1 MLTESYSLIFDHV
14 MNGLLPRLS
23 KDLTYHSIH
32 HTRDVVDQAL
42 RIAELQGIGDESELF
57 LLKTAALYHDTGF
70 LNTYRGH
77 EEESCKLAENDLPA
91 FGLTDLQIERIKGMI
106 RATRL
111 PQDPQNIMEEIICD
125 ADLDYLGRPD
135 FFTIAQK
142 LYLEMKAKGKVNT
155 EKEWDQIQV
164 GFLKSHKYFTSSS
177 QQDREPLKSKH
188 LQILEDRN
196 HK

>member
-70 LNTYRGH
+70 LTTYRGH

>member
-1 MLTESYSLIFDHV
+1 MPLITLSSDIGSQDYLV
-14 MNGLLPRLS
+14 SAVKAQLLQINPEFTIVDIS
-23 KDLTYHSIH
+23 HSIPPFNYP
-32 HTRDVVDQAL
+32 QAAYVC
-42 RIAELQGIGDESELF
+42 RSAIRNF
-57 LLKTAALYHDTGF
+57 
-70 LNTYRGH
+70 
-77 EEESCKLAENDLPA
+77 PA
-91 FGLTDLQIERIKGMI
+91 FSYHIILVNLFEKI
-106 RATRL
+106 TRL